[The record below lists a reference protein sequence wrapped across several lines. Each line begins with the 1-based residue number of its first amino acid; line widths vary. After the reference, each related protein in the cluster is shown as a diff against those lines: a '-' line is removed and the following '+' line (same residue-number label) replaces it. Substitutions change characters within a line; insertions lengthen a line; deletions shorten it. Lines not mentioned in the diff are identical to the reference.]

1 MHVDKISRP
10 YMRSR
15 RTTKAKNKNFICIN
29 VYYYYYKVGGK
40 GGGGG
45 GIAIPFQVLVSR
57 SFTHHECL
65 NSRKFHASQIS
76 QTEKKDVLGFC

>member
-10 YMRSR
+10 YMQSR

-45 GIAIPFQVLVSR
+45 YRYPISSAGFSQ
-57 SFTHHECL
+57 
-65 NSRKFHASQIS
+65 FHASRMP
-76 QTEKKDVLGFC
+76 